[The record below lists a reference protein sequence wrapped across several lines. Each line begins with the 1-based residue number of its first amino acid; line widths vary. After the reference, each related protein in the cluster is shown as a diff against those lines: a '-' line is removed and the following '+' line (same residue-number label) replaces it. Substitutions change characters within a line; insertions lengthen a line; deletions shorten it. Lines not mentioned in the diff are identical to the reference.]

1 MQLIGKIIAS
11 AIIVGIITLVI
22 EAIIYEREVSA
33 NIRKEKP
40 FYE

>member
-11 AIIVGIITLVI
+11 AIIVGLITLVI

-33 NIRKEKP
+33 NIRKERP

>member
-1 MQLIGKIIAS
+1 MQLLGKVFTF
-11 AIIVGIITLVI
+11 AIMVGLITLII
-22 EAIIYEREVSA
+22 EAILYEREVSA

>member
-1 MQLIGKIIAS
+1 MQLIGKLIAS
-11 AIIVGIITLVI
+11 AIIVGLITLVI
-22 EAIIYEREVSA
+22 EAILYEREVSA

>member
-1 MQLIGKIIAS
+1 MQFIGKIIAS
-11 AIIVGIITLVI
+11 AIIVGLITMVI
-22 EAIIYEREVSA
+22 EAIIYERAVSA

>member
-1 MQLIGKIIAS
+1 MQFIGKVIAS
-11 AIIVGIITLVI
+11 AIIVGLITLVI

>member
-1 MQLIGKIIAS
+1 MGIIGKLIAS
-11 AIIVGIITLVI
+11 AIIVGLITMVI

>member
-1 MQLIGKIIAS
+1 MQFIGKIIAS
-11 AIIVGIITLVI
+11 AILVGLITMVI

>member
-1 MQLIGKIIAS
+1 MGIIGKLITG
-11 AIIVGIITLVI
+11 AIMVGLITLII
-22 EAIIYEREVSA
+22 EAIIYEREVAA

>member
-1 MQLIGKIIAS
+1 MQLIGKLIAS
-11 AIIVGIITLVI
+11 AIIVGIITLII

-33 NIRKEKP
+33 KIRKEKP

>member
-1 MQLIGKIIAS
+1 MQFIGKIIAS
-11 AIIVGIITLVI
+11 AIIVGLITLII
-22 EAIIYEREVSA
+22 EAILYEREVSA

>member
-1 MQLIGKIIAS
+1 MGIISKIIAS
-11 AIIVGIITLVI
+11 AIIVGLITMVI

>member
-1 MQLIGKIIAS
+1 MVIIGKLIAS
-11 AIIVGIITLVI
+11 AIIVGLITLII
-22 EAIIYEREVSA
+22 EAIIYERKVLA

>member
-11 AIIVGIITLVI
+11 AIIVGLITLVI

>member
-1 MQLIGKIIAS
+1 MGIIGKIIAS
-11 AIIVGIITLVI
+11 AIIVGLITMVI
-22 EAIIYEREVSA
+22 EAIIYERDVLA

>member
-1 MQLIGKIIAS
+1 MQFIGKIIAS
-11 AIIVGIITLVI
+11 AIIVGLITLII
-22 EAIIYEREVSA
+22 EAIIYEREVLA

>member
-1 MQLIGKIIAS
+1 MQLLGKLIAS
-11 AIIVGIITLVI
+11 AIIVGLITLVI

>member
-1 MQLIGKIIAS
+1 MQLIGKLIAS
-11 AIIVGIITLVI
+11 AIMVGLITLII
-22 EAIIYEREVSA
+22 EAILYEREVSA

>member
-1 MQLIGKIIAS
+1 MGIIGKLIAS
-11 AIIVGIITLVI
+11 GIIVGLITMVI

>member
-1 MQLIGKIIAS
+1 MQFIGKIIAS
-11 AIIVGIITLVI
+11 AIIVGLITLVI

-33 NIRKEKP
+33 KSKQERP

>member
-1 MQLIGKIIAS
+1 MQFIGKIIAS
-11 AIIVGIITLVI
+11 AIMVGLITLII

>member
-1 MQLIGKIIAS
+1 MQLIGKLVAS
-11 AIIVGIITLVI
+11 AIIVGLITLII
-22 EAIIYEREVSA
+22 EAILYEREVSA

>member
-1 MQLIGKIIAS
+1 MQFIGKVIAS
-11 AIIVGIITLVI
+11 AIIVGLITMVI